1 MTITSIV
8 LGRLLD
14 HFDWQ
19 FEWSLSTHLPLQ
31 FFFPFSP
38 SQHLCYSILF
48 SRALSPPSQKWCL
61 LHMRGMMWPGPL
73 SICDC
78 PHEPHQSPWQ
88 CGWGCAHKAPALGE
102 DLQCV
107 TRLWGGG
114 MRGGHRRDGKGEEKR
129 ILSKFILLLHEIL
142 NVFNLKVRKR
152 MICLVL
158 F

>member
-38 SQHLCYSILF
+38 SQYLCYSIPF

-107 TRLWGGG
+107 TRLWGGWWEEDT
-114 MRGGHRRDGKGEEKR
+114 GGVGRAKR
-129 ILSKFILLLHEIL
+129 NGYYQNSFYFCTKFSMFLIWKLEREWS
-142 NVFNLKVRKR
+142 V
-152 MICLVL
+152 
-158 F
+158 